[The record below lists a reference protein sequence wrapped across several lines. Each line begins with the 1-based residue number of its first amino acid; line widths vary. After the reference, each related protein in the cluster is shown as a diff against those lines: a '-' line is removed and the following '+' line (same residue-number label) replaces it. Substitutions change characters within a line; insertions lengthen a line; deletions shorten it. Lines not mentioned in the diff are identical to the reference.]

1 MSKQQ
6 RKPVERVIYDNYNL
20 DEMYDDCRQYLIDEG
35 IDDDPPD
42 DAVWQ
47 EIWATDS
54 FYWEEEEG
62 KLREVFDNGDF
73 IAVGTCGRWDGTYA
87 GGFVFDNFNSL
98 MGRFRDC
105 DYIRIWDENGHFYV
119 KGSHHDGTHFVEVK
133 EITDKGNQ
141 YYDNWNWSGGNDK
154 RTRREVHK
162 RMFNDSHY
170 THLINF
176 AHRFYGCPKLAMEI
190 K

>member
-20 DEMYDDCRQYLIDEG
+20 DEMYDDCKQYLIDEG
-35 IDDDPPD
+35 IYDDPCD

-54 FYWEEEEG
+54 FYWEEEESRL
-62 KLREVFDNGDF
+62 KEVFDNGDF
-73 IAVGTCGRWDGTYA
+73 IAVGTCGRWDGNFA
-87 GGFVFDNFNSL
+87 GGFIFDSFNEL
-98 MGRFRDC
+98 MKRFRDC
-105 DYIRIWDENGHFYV
+105 DYLRFWDENGHFFV
-119 KGSHHDGTHFVEVK
+119 RGSHHDGTHSIEIK
-133 EITDKGNQ
+133 EITEKGKR
-141 YYDNWNWSGGNDK
+141 YYDNWNYNFNNE
-154 RTRREVHK
+154 RTEREVHK

-170 THLINF
+170 TRLINF
-176 AHRFYGCPKLAMEI
+176 AHRFYGCPKRAMET